1 MFKLN
6 VDATL
11 CDILS
16 HSIEINKIGKDVKE
30 LVLGVEDIHLR
41 VKQLIEQIVNF
52 SSESD
57 ICPIYLSSENARTL
71 TNLQLQARK
80 LDKDLNPIR
89 FLFHA
94 YEPKYWYENF
104 NIHYLILYTLTSLQ
118 YIYYNTL
125 LQYIIYTINY
135 VFIYI
140 NNFLG

>member
-16 HSIEINKIGKDVKE
+16 DSIEINKIGKDVKD

-41 VKQLIEQIVNF
+41 IKQLIEQIVNF
-52 SSESD
+52 TTETD
-57 ICPIYLSSENARTL
+57 VCPIYLSSENVKTL
-71 TNLQLQARK
+71 TGLQLQARK

-94 YEPKYWYENF
+94 YEPKYWYELF
-104 NIHYLILYTLTSLQ
+104 NIHHITLYTLHYIIHTTLHYIHYITLQ
-118 YIYYNTL
+118 YSTVYN
-125 LQYIIYTINY
+125 QR
-135 VFIYI
+135 
-140 NNFLG
+140 